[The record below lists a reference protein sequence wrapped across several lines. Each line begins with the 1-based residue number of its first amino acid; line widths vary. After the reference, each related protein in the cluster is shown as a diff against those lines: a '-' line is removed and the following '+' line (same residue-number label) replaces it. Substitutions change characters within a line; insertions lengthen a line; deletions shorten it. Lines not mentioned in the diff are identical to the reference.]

1 MLFRH
6 KISFTQRISISI
18 FLLILILGSA
28 LSFVFEK
35 KLTQTL
41 ETEHYFW
48 SKSMARAITKAVIGD
63 TIAGNKRK
71 VKETLKR
78 IIKDSDSIRYI
89 SVIGFD
95 GKYFASVAKQG
106 VTIKHAVLGHTQFV
120 GVNQQKHFVSMD
132 EHFHDQEY
140 RMIDNLDGH
149 LHIGIDTS
157 RTKDKINEMRT
168 YLLFMIG
175 TLAVAGLAI
184 SFYIGRRVGKP
195 ILQLSSHLQQF
206 ADDELE
212 DVSRIDSP
220 DREIRTLHKNFI
232 RMVEQRNEMQRNLKY
247 KQRQL
252 LDLNSS
258 LEGLVEER
266 TREYQLAKN
275 EAEEAMAAR
284 GIFLANM
291 SHEIRTPMNAIIG
304 MTHLALETDLDDKQR
319 NFIDKA
325 HWSAHSLLRILND
338 ILDFS
343 KIEAGKLNLENT
355 DFKLEDVIH
364 NITSI
369 ESFKAEEKNI
379 SFSTSIATDIPPAV
393 NGDPLRLSQVLVN
406 LCNNAIKFTPEN
418 GQVRL
423 EVSLQEQQSQTVTL
437 HFNVTDTGIGMTA
450 QEQDQLFQPFSQAD
464 ASTTRKY
471 GGTGLGLMICKNL
484 VELMDGKIWVESHK
498 GQGSNFQFT
507 IKLGLSDPDTVN
519 YQSENKPVNNDI
531 EAASHQLKESKIL
544 LVEDNEI
551 NQELAFEL
559 LVANGMKV
567 EIVSNGQEAID
578 ILSTYEFDGVLMDC
592 QMPVMDGY
600 TATRKLREKEKF
612 ADLPIIALTAN
623 VMKGDREK
631 ILAAGMND
639 LIGKPIDIDKML
651 LTMAKWIR
659 H

>member
-1 MLFRH
+1 
-6 KISFTQRISISI
+6 
-18 FLLILILGSA
+18 
-28 LSFVFEK
+28 
-35 KLTQTL
+35 
-41 ETEHYFW
+41 
-48 SKSMARAITKAVIGD
+48 
-63 TIAGNKRK
+63 
-71 VKETLKR
+71 
-78 IIKDSDSIRYI
+78 
-89 SVIGFD
+89 
-95 GKYFASVAKQG
+95 
-106 VTIKHAVLGHTQFV
+106 
-120 GVNQQKHFVSMD
+120 
-132 EHFHDQEY
+132 
-140 RMIDNLDGH
+140 
-149 LHIGIDTS
+149 
-157 RTKDKINEMRT
+157 
-168 YLLFMIG
+168 
-175 TLAVAGLAI
+175 
-184 SFYIGRRVGKP
+184 
-195 ILQLSSHLQQF
+195 
-206 ADDELE
+206 
-212 DVSRIDSP
+212 
-220 DREIRTLHKNFI
+220 
-232 RMVEQRNEMQRNLKY
+232 
-247 KQRQL
+247 
-252 LDLNSS
+252 
-258 LEGLVEER
+258 
-266 TREYQLAKN
+266 
-275 EAEEAMAAR
+275 
-284 GIFLANM
+284 M

-498 GQGSNFQFT
+498 GQGSNFEFT

-578 ILSTYEFDGVLMDC
+578 ILSTTEFDGVLMDC

-639 LIGKPIDIDKML
+639 LIGKPIDIDIML